1 MKRVFFI
8 VFFSILHL
16 LSRFLIKSK
25 NFKILGNFMMVGKNI
40 SNTCR
45 PWDIHAYW
53 LTLPVSS
60 RLEMILAE
68 QSGSTNII
76 IVNCT
81 IAIIAPLS
89 AVTMLFLVSEQLCY
103 ERKIEKSI
111 LLDCSLLGIVSVEQR
126 HLILGV

>member
-1 MKRVFFI
+1 
-8 VFFSILHL
+8 
-16 LSRFLIKSK
+16 
-25 NFKILGNFMMVGKNI
+25 MMVGKNI

-89 AVTMLFLVSEQLCY
+89 AVTMLFLISEQLCY
-103 ERKIEKSI
+103 ERKIEKGI